1 METTVSPSPGDPGP
15 SLVGR
20 LLDGRYRLDSVIARG
35 GMATV
40 YLAID
45 TRLDRIVAVKVM
57 HRNLA
62 DDPQFV
68 ERFTRE
74 AKAAAKVAGPEVVSV
89 HDTGTDPDT
98 GLAYLVMEHIRG
110 QNLRQLLLSIGPL
123 TPSRAAA
130 VMEPVLRALASAH
143 AVGMVHRD
151 VKPEN
156 VLLGDDGRVKV
167 ADFGLARAVESTSI
181 TQTTNHMMGSV
192 AYLAPEQVETGTADA
207 RSDVYAAGVLLW
219 ELLIGAPPHS
229 GDTPISVAH
238 KHVYE
243 DVPPPSTAVDGIPA
257 NLDALVVRATR
268 RDPSLRPAD
277 AGEFL
282 RDLLAVK
289 ATLPASAPVTA
300 THDTRTLVVPRVV
313 DKTTA
318 AGPAQGADKPAG
330 PRKSRRG
337 LVAVA
342 VVTVLALLALLG
354 GYYLG
359 SARYTHVPDLRGVPA
374 AQAEAR
380 VKAAGLTFKK
390 VEVFSESV
398 AAGGELKQS
407 PTAGKRIKK
416 NGTVT
421 VTYSKGLDRRTVPP
435 LRGKDPSEASALLTA
450 QGLTVSAQTL
460 EYSASVPDGKV
471 IRTDPAA
478 GAKLKPRTAV
488 KLYVSKGPQPIGVP
502 DLQGKTQA
510 EATSTLEGLGF
521 RVAFTSSFSDT
532 VPQGTVIS
540 NQPNSG
546 TAAKGATVTLNVSKG
561 PDVVTVPDVTNQS
574 PKSATDALQ
583 AAGFRVKRRDAFFS
597 SGKTVYATDPRAGT
611 KAKRGSTVTI
621 YVV

>member
-1 METTVSPSPGDPGP
+1 MVMETTVSPSPGDPGP

-45 TRLDRIVAVKVM
+45 TRLDRIVAVKVI

-98 GLAYLVMEHIRG
+98 GLAYLVMEHVRG

-123 TPSRAAA
+123 SPSRAVA

-167 ADFGLARAVESTSI
+167 ADFGLARAVESTTI
-181 TQTTNHMMGSV
+181 TQTTTHLMGSV

-219 ELLIGAPPHS
+219 ELLTGAPPHS
-229 GDTPISVAH
+229 GDTAISVAH

-243 DVPPPSTAVDGIPA
+243 DVPPPSTAAGGIPP

-268 RDPSLRPAD
+268 RDATQRPAD

-282 RDLLAVK
+282 RDLQAVK
-289 ATLPASAPVTA
+289 ATLPAAAPVTA
-300 THDTRTLVVPRVV
+300 THDTRTLVVPRIV
-313 DKTTA
+313 DKT
-318 AGPAQGADKPAG
+318 PAK

-337 LVAVA
+337 LIA
-342 VVTVLALLALLG
+342 VVSVVVLALLALGG
-354 GYYLG
+354 GYYVG
-359 SARYTHVPDLRGVPA
+359 SFRYTHVPNLTGMSA
-374 AQAEAR
+374 AQAGAK
-380 VKAAGLTFKK
+380 VKAAGLSFKK
-390 VEVFSESV
+390 VDEFSETV
-398 AAGGELKQS
+398 AAGTEIRQD
-407 PTAGKRIKK
+407 PPAGKRIRKS
-416 NGTVT
+416 GTVT
-421 VTYSKGLDRRTVPP
+421 VTYSKGLDRRPVPDV
-435 LRGKDPSEASALLTA
+435 RGKDPGAATALLTGR
-450 QGLTVSAQTL
+450 GLTVSTQPF
-460 EYSASVPDGKV
+460 EYSSTVPEGKV

-521 RVAFTSSFSDT
+521 RVAFTSSFSDK

-574 PKSATDALQ
+574 PASATAALQ

>member
-1 METTVSPSPGDPGP
+1 MVMETTVSPSPGDPGP

-45 TRLDRIVAVKVM
+45 TRLDRIVAVKVI

-98 GLAYLVMEHIRG
+98 GLAYLVMEHVRG

-123 TPSRAAA
+123 SPSRAVA

-167 ADFGLARAVESTSI
+167 ADFGLARAVESTTI
-181 TQTTNHMMGSV
+181 TQTTTHLMGSV

-243 DVPPPSTAVDGIPA
+243 DVPPPSTAAGGIPP

-268 RDPSLRPAD
+268 RDATQRPAD

-282 RDLLAVK
+282 RDLQAVK
-289 ATLPASAPVTA
+289 ATLPAAAPVTA
-300 THDTRTLVVPRVV
+300 THDTRTLVVPRIV
-313 DKTTA
+313 DKT
-318 AGPAQGADKPAG
+318 PAK

-337 LVAVA
+337 LIA
-342 VVTVLALLALLG
+342 VVSVVVLALLALGG
-354 GYYLG
+354 GYYVG
-359 SARYTHVPDLRGVPA
+359 SFRYTHVPNLTGMSA
-374 AQAEAR
+374 AQAGAK
-380 VKAAGLTFKK
+380 VKAAGLSFKK
-390 VEVFSESV
+390 VDEFSETV
-398 AAGGELKQS
+398 AAGTEIRQD
-407 PTAGKRIKK
+407 PPAGKRIRKS
-416 NGTVT
+416 GTVT
-421 VTYSKGLDRRTVPP
+421 VTYSKGLDRRPVPDV
-435 LRGKDPSEASALLTA
+435 RGKDPGAATALLTGR
-450 QGLTVSAQTL
+450 GLTVSTQPF
-460 EYSASVPDGKV
+460 EYSSTVPEGKV

-488 KLYVSKGPQPIGVP
+488 KLYVSKGPQPVAVP
-502 DLQGKTQA
+502 DLHGKSQT
-510 EATSTLEGLGF
+510 EAMSTLTGLGF
-521 RVAFTSSFSDT
+521 KVVVTSSFSDT
-532 VPQGTVIS
+532 DPKGTVIS

-546 TAAKGATVTLNVSKG
+546 PAAKGSTVTLNVSKG
-561 PDVVTVPDVTNQS
+561 PEFVQMPDLRYDTTADATNRLQQLGLVVQVQTQVQGGNGQLVLDTN
-574 PKSATDALQ
+574 PKS
-583 AAGFRVKRRDAFFS
+583 GKKVRV
-597 SGKTVYATDPRAGT
+597 
-611 KAKRGSTVTI
+611 GSTVTLFV
-621 YVV
+621 Y

>member
-123 TPSRAAA
+123 TPSRAVA

-192 AYLAPEQVETGTADA
+192 AYLAPEQVERGTADA

-243 DVPPPSTAVDGIPA
+243 DVPPPSTAVEGIP
-257 NLDALVVRATR
+257 
-268 RDPSLRPAD
+268 
-277 AGEFL
+277 
-282 RDLLAVK
+282 
-289 ATLPASAPVTA
+289 
-300 THDTRTLVVPRVV
+300 
-313 DKTTA
+313 
-318 AGPAQGADKPAG
+318 
-330 PRKSRRG
+330 
-337 LVAVA
+337 
-342 VVTVLALLALLG
+342 
-354 GYYLG
+354 
-359 SARYTHVPDLRGVPA
+359 
-374 AQAEAR
+374 
-380 VKAAGLTFKK
+380 
-390 VEVFSESV
+390 
-398 AAGGELKQS
+398 
-407 PTAGKRIKK
+407 
-416 NGTVT
+416 
-421 VTYSKGLDRRTVPP
+421 
-435 LRGKDPSEASALLTA
+435 
-450 QGLTVSAQTL
+450 
-460 EYSASVPDGKV
+460 
-471 IRTDPAA
+471 
-478 GAKLKPRTAV
+478 
-488 KLYVSKGPQPIGVP
+488 
-502 DLQGKTQA
+502 
-510 EATSTLEGLGF
+510 
-521 RVAFTSSFSDT
+521 
-532 VPQGTVIS
+532 
-540 NQPNSG
+540 
-546 TAAKGATVTLNVSKG
+546 
-561 PDVVTVPDVTNQS
+561 
-574 PKSATDALQ
+574 
-583 AAGFRVKRRDAFFS
+583 
-597 SGKTVYATDPRAGT
+597 
-611 KAKRGSTVTI
+611 
-621 YVV
+621 

>member
-1 METTVSPSPGDPGP
+1 MVMETTVSPTPGEPGP

-74 AKAAAKVAGPEVVSV
+74 AKAAAKVAGPEVVAV

-110 QNLRQLLLSIGPL
+110 QNLRQLLLSLGPL
-123 TPSRAAA
+123 SPSRAVS

-167 ADFGLARAVESTSI
+167 ADFGLARAAESTNI
-181 TQTTNHMMGSV
+181 TQTTTHLMGSV
-192 AYLAPEQVETGTADA
+192 AYLAPEQVEGGTADA
-207 RSDVYAAGVLLW
+207 RSDVYASGVLLW
-219 ELLIGAPPHS
+219 ELLTGSPPHS
-229 GDTPISVAH
+229 GESAISVAH

-243 DVPPPSTAVDGIPA
+243 DVPPPSTVVAGIPP

-268 RDPSLRPAD
+268 RDPTARPAD

-282 RDLLAVK
+282 RELQAVK
-289 ATLPASAPVTA
+289 ATLPVAAPVTA
-300 THDTRTLVVPRVV
+300 VQDTRTLVVPRVI
-313 DKTTA
+313 
-318 AGPAQGADKPAG
+318 DKPAKTPAT

-337 LVAVA
+337 LIAGVLLV
-342 VVTVLALLALLG
+342 VLALLALFG

-359 SARYTHVPDLRGVPA
+359 SFRYTHAPNVTGLT
-374 AQAEAR
+374 AEAAEAK
-380 VKAAGLTFKK
+380 VKAADLGFKRVDQFSDLK
-390 VEVFSESV
+390 VGTEIRQDPK
-398 AAGGELKQS
+398 AG
-407 PTAGKRIKK
+407 ARVKK

-421 VTYSKGLDRRTVPP
+421 VFFSKGPDLRTVPDV
-435 LRGKDPSEASALLTA
+435 RGKDVGAATTSLQA
-450 QGLTVSAQTL
+450 QGLKVGSQSS
-460 EYSASVPDGKV
+460 EYSSAIPDGKV

-478 GAKLKPRTAV
+478 GRRLKPGTSV
-488 KLYVSKGPQPIGVP
+488 KLFVSKGPQPIAVP
-502 DLQGKTQA
+502 NLAGKTQQ
-510 EATSTLEGLGF
+510 EATPTLTGLGF
-521 RVAFTSSFSDT
+521 KVAVTSTYSDS
-532 VPQGTVIS
+532 VPKGVVID
-540 NQPNSG
+540 NTPNSG
-546 TAAKGATVTLNVSKG
+546 TAPKGSTVTLNISNG
-561 PDVVTVPDVTNQS
+561 PEFVTVPNLRYDTTSDATNQLHQLGLVV
-574 PKSATDALQ
+574 A
-583 AAGFRVKRRDAFFS
+583 VKTEVHGGNGQLVLD
-597 SGKTVYATDPRAGT
+597 TDPKAG
-611 KAKRGSTVTI
+611 KKVHVGSTVTLRV
-621 YVV
+621 Y

>member
-1 METTVSPSPGDPGP
+1 METTVSQSSGDPGP

-74 AKAAAKVAGPEVVSV
+74 AKAAAKVAGPEVVAV
-89 HDTGTDPDT
+89 HDTGTDPET

-123 TPSRAAA
+123 SPSRAVA

-167 ADFGLARAVESTSI
+167 ADFGLARAAESTNI
-181 TQTTNHMMGSV
+181 TQTTSHLMGSV
-192 AYLAPEQVETGTADA
+192 AYLAPEQVEKGTADA

-219 ELLIGAPPHS
+219 ELLTGTPPHS
-229 GDTPISVAH
+229 GETAISVAH

-243 DVPPPSTAVDGIPA
+243 DVPPPSTAVEGVPP

-268 RDPSLRPAD
+268 RDAGSRPVD

-282 RDLLAVK
+282 RELQAVK
-289 ATLPASAPVTA
+289 ATLPVAAPVTA
-300 THDTRTLVVPRVV
+300 VQDTRTLVVPRVM
-313 DKTTA
+313 DKGTK
-318 AGPAQGADKPAG
+318 PPAG
-330 PRKSRRG
+330 PRRSRRG
-337 LVAVA
+337 LVATA
-342 VVTVLALLALLG
+342 VLVVLALLALLG

-359 SARYTHVPDLRGVPA
+359 SFRYTHAPSLSGLTA

-380 VKAAGLTFKK
+380 VTKAGLDFKK
-390 VEVFSESV
+390 VDEFSEEV
-398 AAGGELKQS
+398 AAGTLIRQD
-407 PTAGKRIKK
+407 PAAGDRIKK
-416 NGTVT
+416 SATVT
-421 VTYSKGLDRRTVPP
+421 AVYSKGLDRRPIPDLHGQDPGAATKA
-435 LRGKDPSEASALLTA
+435 LTGRGLKVDPA
-450 QGLTVSAQTL
+450 QAI
-460 EYSASVPDGKV
+460 EYSSTIPNGKV
-471 IRTDPAA
+471 IRTSPAA
-478 GAKLKPRTAV
+478 GSKVKPGTTV
-488 KLYVSKGPQPIGVP
+488 KLYVSKGPEPIAVP
-502 DLQGKTQA
+502 NVAGKPQA
-510 EATSTLEGLGF
+510 EATKTLSDLGF
-521 RVAFTSSFSDT
+521 KVAATLTYSDT
-532 VPQGTVIS
+532 VPKGTVIS
-540 NQPNSG
+540 NTPNSG
-546 TAAKGATVTLNVSKG
+546 TA
-561 PDVVTVPDVTNQS
+561 
-574 PKSATDALQ
+574 PK
-583 AAGFRVKRRDAFFS
+583 
-597 SGKTVYATDPRAGT
+597 
-611 KAKRGSTVTI
+611 GSTVTLTVSNGPE
-621 YVV
+621 YVKVPNLRYSTTADATRQLQELGLVAKVETEVHGGNGQLVLDTNPKAGKRVHVGTTVTLLVY

>member
-1 METTVSPSPGDPGP
+1 MVMETTVSPSPGDPGP

-45 TRLDRIVAVKVM
+45 TRLDRIVAVKVI

-98 GLAYLVMEHIRG
+98 GLAYLVMEHVRG

-123 TPSRAAA
+123 SPSRAVA

-167 ADFGLARAVESTSI
+167 ADFGLARAVESTTI
-181 TQTTNHMMGSV
+181 TQTTTHLMGSV

-219 ELLIGAPPHS
+219 ELLTGAPPHS
-229 GDTPISVAH
+229 GDTAISVAH

-243 DVPPPSTAVDGIPA
+243 DVPPPSTAAGGIPP

-268 RDPSLRPAD
+268 RDATQRPAD

-282 RDLLAVK
+282 RDLQAVK
-289 ATLPASAPVTA
+289 ATLPAAAPVTA
-300 THDTRTLVVPRVV
+300 THDTRTLVVPRIV
-313 DKTTA
+313 DKT
-318 AGPAQGADKPAG
+318 PAK

-337 LVAVA
+337 LIA
-342 VVTVLALLALLG
+342 VVSVVVLALLALGG
-354 GYYLG
+354 GYYVG
-359 SARYTHVPDLRGVPA
+359 SFRYTHVPNLTGMSA
-374 AQAEAR
+374 AQAGAK
-380 VKAAGLTFKK
+380 VKAAGLSFKK
-390 VEVFSESV
+390 VDEFSETV
-398 AAGGELKQS
+398 AAGTEIRQD
-407 PTAGKRIKK
+407 PPAGKRIRKS
-416 NGTVT
+416 GTVT
-421 VTYSKGLDRRTVPP
+421 VTYSKGLDRRTVPD
-435 LRGKDPSEASALLTA
+435 LRGKDPSEADRLLTA
-450 QGLTVSAQTL
+450 QGLTLSPQTL
-460 EYSASVPDGKV
+460 EYSASVPVGKV

-478 GAKLKPRTAV
+478 NAKLRPRTAV
-488 KLYVSKGPQPIGVP
+488 KLYVSRGPQPVAVP
-502 DLQGKTQA
+502 DLHGKSQT
-510 EATSTLEGLGF
+510 EAMSTLTGLGF
-521 RVAFTSSFSDT
+521 KFVVTSSFSDT
-532 VPQGTVIS
+532 DPKGTVIS

-546 TAAKGATVTLNVSKG
+546 TAAKGSTVTLNVSKG
-561 PDVVTVPDVTNQS
+561 PEFVQMPDLRYDTTADATNRLQQLGLVVQVQTQVQGGNGQLVLDTN
-574 PKSATDALQ
+574 PKS
-583 AAGFRVKRRDAFFS
+583 GKKVRV
-597 SGKTVYATDPRAGT
+597 
-611 KAKRGSTVTI
+611 GSTVTLFV
-621 YVV
+621 Y